1 MSESRLK
8 KTKTKRKLIIE
19 SSSSSSKPKPKSS
32 SSSSLMS
39 SKSLDLK
46 LQNKTES
53 KNESESE
60 SEELEPSTDN
70 LVNIKKL
77 LETRLENLSHLEN
90 TLPSKYK
97 EYDPSCIRKYSNF
110 SFPKDY
116 KIFYDFVDYF
126 PSEKLRKEKNL
137 TSATKIQQYL
147 NKLHSQ
153 DMYNDFID
161 TLRLVSPKTL
171 TLIDKIQELDEK
183 DMAQYGK
190 KFKHFIFSDSKSSMG
205 GVKLLASA
213 LIASGLKLGYTAK
226 PRIGKKNWNKME
238 LLSNAQLA
246 KSKYN
251 NFYMLCS
258 KSVYDEPINVPT
270 KKTILA
276 RFNERPDN
284 VYGENI
290 RFILMDGGYKEGI
303 DLFDIK
309 YVHIFEPTLTQAD
322 QKQVIGRGTRTCGQK
337 GLDFHP
343 QKGWPLYVYVYDL
356 KMEEPFNKSLGATS
370 GIEMYF
376 KARNMN
382 VKLLNFT
389 NELETVCIQNAVD
402 YELNQNIHSFSISF
416 DEKGDSLR
424 GGANSSSSRS
434 RSTSSLSR
442 SLSSRSMSSSSR
454 SKSDSSSRSRSSS
467 SKSRSSSSSSRSR
480 PKSSSSSSR
489 SRSRPKSSSSKSRSS
504 SLKSLSSIEDISS
517 HSNTASLNEEFFQKE
532 LSKSKSKSP
541 ELNVE
546 YSIDEPLNAAQ
557 MRQYVRE
564 YFSQYA
570 WEPVKMENNCAPKG
584 GKQSGGATIMTYT
597 PTQAFVSNFFTP
609 QNPLKGMLLWHSVG
623 TGKTCT
629 AIATATSTFEKQG
642 YTILWVTRTTL
653 KNDIWK
659 NMFDQVCHEI
669 VKLKIENEGIVIP
682 SNNTDRMKLLSKSWR
697 VRPMSYKQFSNLV
710 SKKNQIYETMVK
722 INGKEDPLRKT
733 LLIID
738 EAHKLYGGGDL
749 SSIETPDMVSLHA
762 SLMNSYLM
770 SGKESVKLLLMTAT
784 PIQTDPM
791 ELIKLVNLFK
801 MPRQQIPDN
810 FEVFSEEYLNSEGFF
825 KPEGLHKFRNEIAGH
840 ISYLNREKDA
850 RQFSQPV
857 VSVIQTNV
865 YDKEILRYNKK
876 LTRKLYSTMSKDIN
890 NKLKS
895 LKTNPIL
902 KAKTP
907 DGYLTMKKLCDSYE
921 YPKAKNA
928 CKKIVNNYKK
938 MSTEK
943 LKEEKAALK
952 EELSNYKVFAKDFKE
967 LKKSDISDATD
978 NEKTSPLIFR
988 SGRNKVPLNKI
999 DSVYGRLNKCGKS
1012 ITNTTNLIDSAV
1024 SNNPTVRQL
1033 KSKVDIY
1040 KQRIEQNSLIL
1051 KKEKNKETKKVLK
1064 KLISKDKT
1072 KLKERNKT
1080 LKLNI
1085 KKFTKLVKKNLK
1097 QTKKNVRKSQ
1107 TSQKKMIGTLKKMKE
1122 YYPEFEDKELEIKI
1136 KDDIQGAVEGIEL
1149 KMKEKDDKK
1158 QARTMKKMEREQKK
1172 LQKEDTKQAKQHA
1185 KTMKNMEK
1193 KKAKEDK
1200 EFAKLQKAR
1209 EAEFKKI
1216 EAEAK
1221 KKEKVLGKQREKEA
1235 KEAEAL
1241 AKKREKEA
1249 NVEAKKMEKELH
1261 KQHEKQAKEAEI
1273 AAKKREK
1280 EMEKQREKQ
1289 AKEAKA
1295 LAQKEAKQREK
1306 ESKAQAKTKKKIKGG
1321 NSKTRRRI

>member
-1 MSESRLK
+1 MNSDSK
-8 KTKTKRKLIIE
+8 KKKKLIIE
-19 SSSSSSKPKPKSS
+19 SSSSKSSSKSS
-32 SSSSLMS
+32 SSSPLMTS
-39 SKSLDLK
+39 IEPELK
-46 LQNKTES
+46 LQNEAES
-53 KNESESE
+53 A
-60 SEELEPSTDN
+60 SEEFEPSTDS
-70 LVNIKKL
+70 LGNIKKL

-90 TLPSKYK
+90 VMPTKYLK
-97 EYDPSCIRKYSNF
+97 YDPSCIRKYSNF

-116 KIFYDFVDYF
+116 KKFYDFVDYF
-126 PSEKLRKEKNL
+126 PSRKTIEDKKLSNATKLGEYLRK
-137 TSATKIQQYL
+137 
-147 NKLHSQ
+147 LHNQ

-161 TLRLVSPKTL
+161 TLKLVSPKAL
-171 TLIDKIQELDEK
+171 TLIDKIQELDDK

-226 PRIGKKNWNKME
+226 PRAGKKHWDKME

-246 KSKYN
+246 KSKFN

-258 KSVYDEPINVPT
+258 KSVYDDSISVST
-270 KKTILA
+270 KKEILA

-290 RFILMDGGYKEGI
+290 RIILMDGGYKEGI

-356 KMEEPFNKSLGATS
+356 KMEEPFDKELDATS

-376 KARNMN
+376 KAKNLN
-382 VKLLNFT
+382 VQLLNFT

-416 DEKGDSLR
+416 NEQGSSLR
-424 GGANSSSSRS
+424 GGEGSSSS
-434 RSTSSLSR
+434 
-442 SLSSRSMSSSSR
+442 
-454 SKSDSSSRSRSSS
+454 SKSRSSS
-467 SKSRSSSSSSRSR
+467 SKSRSSSSSSKSR
-480 PKSSSSSSR
+480 SSSSR
-489 SRSRPKSSSSKSRSS
+489 SRSSSSSSSSKSRSS
-504 SLKSLSSIEDISS
+504 SSSSKSRSSSSKSRSSSSSSKSRSSSSSKSLGSSLEIVSS
-517 HSNTASLNEEFFQKE
+517 HSNTASLNEDFFEKA
-532 LSKSKSKSP
+532 LSKSKSP
-541 ELNVE
+541 ELSVD
-546 YSIDEPLNAAQ
+546 YSVSQALNAPQ
-557 MRQYVRE
+557 MRQYVRD

-570 WEPVKMENNCAPKG
+570 WEPVKMENNCVTKG
-584 GKQSGGATIMTYT
+584 GNQSGGATIMTYT

-609 QNPLKGMLLWHSVG
+609 NNPLKGMLLWHSVG

-733 LLIID
+733 LLVID

-762 SLMNSYLM
+762 SLMNSYIV
-770 SGKESVKLLLMTAT
+770 SGSNSVKLLLMTAT

-801 MPRQQIPDN
+801 MPNEQMPNN
-810 FEVFSEEYLNSEGFF
+810 FDVFSEEYLNSEGFF

-857 VSVIQTNV
+857 VSVIKTNV
-865 YDKEILRYNKK
+865 YDKEILKYNKK
-876 LTRKLYSTMSKDIN
+876 ATRKLYSNMSKEIS
-890 NKLKS
+890 NKLKT
-895 LKTNPIL
+895 LKSNPVL

-907 DGYLTMKKLCDSYE
+907 DGYLTMKKLCETYE
-921 YPKAKNA
+921 YPKARNA

-938 MSTEK
+938 ISTEK
-943 LKEEKAALK
+943 LKEEKVALK
-952 EELSNYKVFAKDFKE
+952 QELSDYKLFAKDFNQ
-967 LKKSDISDATD
+967 LKKSDIGDATT
-978 NEKTSPLIFR
+978 NEAQSPLMFR
-988 SGRNKVPLNKI
+988 SKYNKVPLNKI
-999 DSVYGRLNKCGKS
+999 ESVYGRLSKCGKS
-1012 ITNTTNLIDSAV
+1012 V
-1024 SNNPTVRQL
+1024 SNDKELINSAILNNPNIAQL
-1033 KSKVDIY
+1033 KAKNDNY
-1040 KQRIEQNSLIL
+1040 KQRIDENSAIL
-1051 KKEKNKETKKVLK
+1051 KKEKNKETKKVLN
-1064 KLISKDKT
+1064 KLISRDKEI
-1072 KLKERNKT
+1072 LQQRSKT
-1080 LKLNI
+1080 LKNNI
-1085 KKFTKLVKKNLK
+1085 KKFTKLVKSKIK
-1097 QTKKNVRKSQ
+1097 QTKKNVKSSQ
-1107 TSQKKMIGTLKKMKE
+1107 SKQKKMISSLKKMKE

-1136 KDDIQGAVEGIEL
+1136 KDDIQGAVEGIEMKL
-1149 KMKEKDDKK
+1149 KEREDKK

-1172 LQKEDTKQAKQHA
+1172 LQKEDTKLAKQHA

-1200 EFAKLQKAR
+1200 EFAKLQKVR
-1209 EAEFKKI
+1209 DAEFKKI

-1221 KKEKVLGKQREKEA
+1221 KQEKVLEKQREKEI
-1235 KEAEAL
+1235 KEAEAA

-1261 KQHEKQAKEAEI
+1261 KQHEKQTKEAEA

-1280 EMEKQREKQ
+1280 ELEKKREKEAKEAKVLAQKEEKELEKQR

-1295 LAQKEAKQREK
+1295 LT
-1306 ESKAQAKTKKKIKGG
+1306 KTKKNIKGG
-1321 NSKTRRRI
+1321 KSYNSNSKTRRRI

>member
-1 MSESRLK
+1 
-8 KTKTKRKLIIE
+8 
-19 SSSSSSKPKPKSS
+19 
-32 SSSSLMS
+32 MS
-39 SKSLDLK
+39 SKSVEIKLK
-46 LQNKTES
+46 SEPEDIEDEDDEDVKHIENIEDPELL
-53 KNESESE
+53 KNNFEK
-60 SEELEPSTDN
+60 
-70 LVNIKKL
+70 IKDL
-77 LETRLENLSHLEN
+77 LETRIENSKHLEN
-90 TLPSKYK
+90 ILPSTYLQ
-97 EYDPSCIRKYSNF
+97 YDPSCIRKYSNF

-116 KIFYDFVDYF
+116 KFFYDFVDYF
-126 PSEKLRKEKNL
+126 PSEKIREENGIENISEVKDFLSSLHNKN
-137 TSATKIQQYL
+137 
-147 NKLHSQ
+147 
-153 DMYNDFID
+153 MYDDFID
-161 TLRLVSPKTL
+161 TLKLVSPKTL
-171 TLIDKIQELDEK
+171 TLINKIKELDEK

-213 LIASGLKLGYTAK
+213 LIATGMKLGYTAEPK
-226 PRIGKKNWNKME
+226 FGKKHWTKME
-238 LLSNAQLA
+238 LLSNSELA
-246 KSKYN
+246 KSKFN

-258 KSVYDEPINVPT
+258 KSVYDDSISVAT
-270 KKTILA
+270 KKSILA

-290 RFILMDGGYKEGI
+290 RIILMDGGYKEGI

-356 KMEEPFNKSLGATS
+356 KMEEPFNKSLGAAS

-402 YELNQNIHSFSISF
+402 YELNKNIHSFSISF

-424 GGANSSSSRS
+424 GGKDSSSSESKSSRPSSKS
-434 RSTSSLSR
+434 RSA
-442 SLSSRSMSSSSR
+442 SSSR
-454 SKSDSSSRSRSSS
+454 SKSSSPRS
-467 SKSRSSSSSSRSR
+467 
-480 PKSSSSSSR
+480 KSSSYF
-489 SRSRPKSSSSKSRSS
+489 S
-504 SLKSLSSIEDISS
+504 SLSRTEIMTPS
-517 HSNTASLNEEFFQKE
+517 SNTASLNEEFFKKSS
-532 LSKSKSKSP
+532 SKSKSSDITIDF
-541 ELNVE
+541 
-546 YSIDEPLNAAQ
+546 SIDKPLNAFQ
-557 MRQYVRE
+557 MRKYVND

-570 WEPVKMENNCAPKG
+570 WDPVVMENNCIPKG
-584 GKQSGGATIMTYT
+584 GKKQLGGATIMNYT

-629 AIATATSTFEKQG
+629 AIATATSSFEKQG

-669 VKLKIENEGIVIP
+669 IKLKIESQGIVIP

-722 INGKEDPLRKT
+722 INGRDDPLRKT

-762 SLMNSYLM
+762 SLMNSYIM
-770 SGKESVKLLLMTAT
+770 SGSESVKLLLMTAT

-791 ELIKLVNLFK
+791 ELIKLINLFK
-801 MPRQQIPDN
+801 MPNQQMPNN
-810 FEVFSEEYLNSEGFF
+810 FDIFSEEYLNDNGFF
-825 KPEGLHKFRNEIAGH
+825 KPDKLHKFRDEIAGH

-865 YDKEILRYNKK
+865 YDKEILNYNKK

-890 NKLKS
+890 NKLKT
-895 LKTNPIL
+895 LKSNPIL
-902 KAKTP
+902 KAKIP
-907 DGYLTMKKLCDSYE
+907 EGYDSLKKICNSYE

-928 CKKIVNNYKK
+928 CNKIVNAYKK
-938 MSTEK
+938 TTTQK
-943 LKEEKAALK
+943 IKEEKAAIK
-952 EELSNYKVFAKDFKE
+952 QEISDYKLFAKDFKE
-967 LKKSDISDATD
+967 LKKSDIENATL
-978 NEKTSPLIFR
+978 NESTSPLMFR
-988 SGRNKVPLNKI
+988 SRPNTVQMSKI
-999 DSVYGRLNKCGKS
+999 ESVYGRLSKCGKT
-1012 ITNTTNLIDSAV
+1012 ITNTSNLINSAV
-1024 SNNPTVRQL
+1024 LNNPTIAQL
-1033 KSKVDIY
+1033 KNKVDIY
-1040 KQRIEQNSLIL
+1040 KQRIEQNTQIL
-1051 KKEKNKETKKVLK
+1051 KKEKNSKTKNVLK
-1064 KLISKDKT
+1064 RVIKSDKDKLKT
-1072 KLKERNKT
+1072 RSKKLK
-1080 LKLNI
+1080 LKI
-1085 KKFTKLVKKNLK
+1085 KEFTKVVKKNIT
-1097 QTKKNVRKSQ
+1097 QTKKNIRKSK
-1107 TSQKKMIGTLKKMKE
+1107 TNQKRIIKTLKKLNAYE
-1122 YYPEFEDKELEIKI
+1122 AEFEDKELEKKI

-1149 KMKEKDDKK
+1149 KLKEKEDKK

-1172 LQKEDTKQAKQHA
+1172 LQKDDTKLAKKHA
-1185 KTMKNMEK
+1185 KTMKNIEK
-1193 KKAKEDK
+1193 QKIKEDK
-1200 EFAKLQKAR
+1200 EFAKLQKSR
-1209 EAEFKKI
+1209 QAEFKKI

-1221 KKEKVLGKQREKEA
+1221 KREKE
-1235 KEAEAL
+1235 L
-1241 AKKREKEA
+1241 
-1249 NVEAKKMEKELH
+1249 
-1261 KQHEKQAKEAEI
+1261 EKQAKEQEI

-1280 EMEKQREKQ
+1280 ELEKQAKDAEIFAKKREKELEKQ
-1289 AKEAKA
+1289 AKEEEVARKKREKELEKQVKEAQIADKKREKEAKI
-1295 LAQKEAKQREK
+1295 LAQKEAKEA
-1306 ESKAQAKTKKKIKGG
+1306 KAQTKTKKNIKGG
-1321 NSKTRRRI
+1321 KSKTYRRR

>member
-1 MSESRLK
+1 MSATSK
-8 KTKTKRKLIIE
+8 KTTPKKSLIIDD
-19 SSSSSSKPKPKSS
+19 SSSPLMSPKS
-32 SSSSLMS
+32 LV
-39 SKSLDLK
+39 LK
-46 LQNKTES
+46 LNSENEYIDENVDNPETL
-53 KNESESE
+53 KN
-60 SEELEPSTDN
+60 N
-70 LVNIKKL
+70 LVKIQKM
-77 LETRLENLSHLEN
+77 LETRIKNSEQLEN
-90 TLPSKYK
+90 TLPPKFIQ
-97 EYDPSCIRKYSNF
+97 YDANCIRKYSNF

-126 PSEKLRKEKNL
+126 PSEKLREQKNL
-137 TSATKIQQYL
+137 TSATKVQQYL
-147 NKLHSQ
+147 RKLQ
-153 DMYNDFID
+153 NQNMYNDFID
-161 TLRLVSPKTL
+161 TLKLVSPKTL
-171 TLIDKIQELDEK
+171 TLIDKIQELDDK

-213 LIASGLKLGYTAK
+213 LIASGLKLGYTANPK
-226 PRIGKKNWNKME
+226 FGNKHWTKME

-246 KSKYN
+246 KTKFN

-270 KKTILA
+270 KKEILA

-290 RFILMDGGYKEGI
+290 RIILMDGGYKEGI

-343 QKGWPLYVYVYDL
+343 LKGWPLYVYVYDL
-356 KMEEPFNKSLGATS
+356 KMEEPFDKVLGSNT

-376 KARNMN
+376 KAKNLN
-382 VKLLNFT
+382 IQLLNFT

-416 DEKGDSLR
+416 DEKGPSLR
-424 GGANSSSSRS
+424 GGEGSSLSRSRSKTLTPSSSRS
-434 RSTSSLSR
+434 RSAFSSRTRTASSSKSKSR
-442 SLSSRSMSSSSR
+442 SISASSSR
-454 SKSDSSSRSRSSS
+454 SKSRSLSSS
-467 SKSRSSSSSSRSR
+467 SKS
-480 PKSSSSSSR
+480 KTI
-489 SRSRPKSSSSKSRSS
+489 SRSS
-504 SLKSLSSIEDISS
+504 PSVKSEIVSS
-517 HSNTASLNEEFFQKE
+517 HSNTPSLNEEFFKN
-532 LSKSKSKSP
+532 SSKSKSP
-541 ELNVE
+541 QLTVD

-557 MRQYVRE
+557 MRQYVRD

-570 WEPVKMENNCAPKG
+570 WDKVIMENNCAPKGG

-609 QNPLKGMLLWHSVG
+609 NNPLKGMLLWHSVG

-682 SNNTDRMKLLSKSWR
+682 SNNSDRMKLLSKSWR

-762 SLMNSYLM
+762 SLMNSYIM
-770 SGKESVKLLLMTAT
+770 SGSNSVKLLLMTAT

-801 MPRQQIPDN
+801 MPNQQMPDS
-810 FEVFSEEYLNSEGFF
+810 FEMFSDKYLDENGFF
-825 KPEGLHKFRNEIAGH
+825 KPAGLHTFRNEIAGH

-857 VSVIQTNV
+857 VKMIQTSV
-865 YDKEILRYNKK
+865 YDKEILNYNKK
-876 LTRKLYSTMSKDIN
+876 LTRKLYSIMGKEIN
-890 NKLKS
+890 NKLKT
-895 LKTNPIL
+895 LKANPKL

-907 DGYLTMKKLCDSYE
+907 DGYDTLKKLCDNYE

-928 CKKIVNNYKK
+928 CKKIVTSYKK
-938 MSTEK
+938 EGAAK

-952 EELSNYKVFAKDFKE
+952 QELSDYKLFARDFND
-967 LKKSDISDATD
+967 LKKSDISDAAH
-978 NEKTSPLIFR
+978 NETSSPLMFR
-988 SGRNKVPLNKI
+988 SKHNKI
-999 DSVYGRLNKCGKS
+999 NMNKIESVYGRLNKCGKS
-1012 ITNTTNLIDSAV
+1012 ITNTTNLMNSAI
-1024 SNNPTVRQL
+1024 SNNPNIAQL
-1033 KSKVDIY
+1033 TNKIDAY
-1040 KQRIEQNSLIL
+1040 KQRIEQNTLVL
-1051 KKEKNKETKKVLK
+1051 KKETNSKTKKILKQLINKDKK
-1064 KLISKDKT
+1064 KLNEKKKS
-1072 KLKERNKT
+1072 
-1080 LKLNI
+1080 LKLQVN
-1085 KKFTKLVKKNLK
+1085 KFTKLVKNTLK
-1097 QTKKNVRKSQ
+1097 QTKKNVKVTQNKEKRIIRS
-1107 TSQKKMIGTLKKMKE
+1107 LKKLKIYDAE
-1122 YYPEFEDKELEIKI
+1122 LEDKDLESRIKN
-1136 KDDIQGAVEGIEL
+1136 DIQGAVEGIEL
-1149 KMKEKDDKK
+1149 KMKEKEDKK
-1158 QARTMKKMEREQKK
+1158 KARTMKKMEREQQK
-1172 LQKEDTKQAKQHA
+1172 LEKNDSKLAKQHA
-1185 KTMKNMEK
+1185 KTMKKMEK
-1193 KKAKEDK
+1193 VKAKEDK
-1200 EFAKLQKAR
+1200 EFSKLQKAR

-1216 EAEAK
+1216 EAEAM
-1221 KKEKVLGKQREKEA
+1221 KQQKLLE
-1235 KEAEAL
+1235 
-1241 AKKREKEA
+1241 
-1249 NVEAKKMEKELH
+1249 
-1261 KQHEKQAKEAEI
+1261 KQHEKQNKEAEI

-1280 EMEKQREKQ
+1280 EMEAETKKMKKEMEKQHEKQ

-1295 LAQKEAKQREK
+1295 LAEKRAKEMEKQREKQAKEANVLAQKEAKELEKQRAK
-1306 ESKAQAKTKKKIKGG
+1306 EAKAQTKTKKNIKGG
-1321 NSKTRRRI
+1321 QLHKTRRRR

>member
-1 MSESRLK
+1 
-8 KTKTKRKLIIE
+8 
-19 SSSSSSKPKPKSS
+19 
-32 SSSSLMS
+32 MS
-39 SKSLDLK
+39 SKSLELK
-46 LQNKTES
+46 LQNETES
-53 KNESESE
+53 KIE
-60 SEELEPSTDN
+60 SEELEPSTDS

-97 EYDPSCIRKYSNF
+97 EYDPNCIRKYSNF

-126 PSEKLRKEKNL
+126 PSESLRQQKNL

-147 NKLHSQ
+147 AKLHSQ

-161 TLRLVSPKTL
+161 TLKLVSPKTL
-171 TLIDKIQELDEK
+171 TLIDKIQELDDK

-205 GVKLLASA
+205 GVKLLASS

-226 PRIGKKNWNKME
+226 PRIGKKHWDKME

-246 KSKYN
+246 KSKFN

-258 KSVYDEPINVPT
+258 KSVYDDPINVPT

-290 RFILMDGGYKEGI
+290 RIILMDGGYKEGI

-356 KMEEPFNKSLGATS
+356 KMEEPFNKSLDASS

-376 KARNMN
+376 KARNLN
-382 VKLLNFT
+382 IKLINFT

-424 GGANSSSSRS
+424 GGEGSSSSGS
-434 RSTSSLSR
+434 SGSSVSTDSFS
-442 SLSSRSMSSSSR
+442 
-454 SKSDSSSRSRSSS
+454 SKSNTPSTRSSS
-467 SKSRSSSSSSRSR
+467 SNSRSSSSRSR
-480 PKSSSSSSR
+480 PKSSLSR
-489 SRSRPKSSSSKSRSS
+489 SKSASNSRSKSSSSKSSS
-504 SLKSLSSIEDISS
+504 SNSSSSSRSKSARSKSSSS
-517 HSNTASLNEEFFQKE
+517 EIVSSRSNTASLNEEFFKKI
-532 LSKSKSKSP
+532 SSKSKSP

-570 WEPVKMENNCAPKG
+570 WEPVRMENNCVPKG

-682 SNNTDRMKLLSKSWR
+682 SNNSDRMKLLSKSWR

-762 SLMNSYLM
+762 SLMNSYLI

-791 ELIKLVNLFK
+791 ELIKLINLFK
-801 MPRQQIPDN
+801 LPRQQMPDN
-810 FEVFSEEYLNSEGFF
+810 FEVFSEEYLNSEGIF

-850 RQFSQPV
+850 RQFTQPV
-857 VSVIQTNV
+857 VTVIQTNV

-876 LTRKLYSTMSKDIN
+876 LTRKLYSTMSKDIS

-895 LKTNPIL
+895 LKSNPIL

-907 DGYLTMKKLCDSYE
+907 DGYITMKKLCDSYE

-938 MSTEK
+938 ISTEK
-943 LKEEKAALK
+943 IKEQKAALK
-952 EELSNYKVFAKDFKE
+952 EELSDYKVFAKDFKE
-967 LKKSDISDATD
+967 LKKIDIEDATE
-978 NEKTSPLIFR
+978 NEATSPLKFR
-988 SGRNKVPLNKI
+988 SKNNKVSLSKI
-999 DSVYGRLNKCGKS
+999 ESVYGRLNKCGKS

-1033 KSKVDIY
+1033 KSKVDNY

-1064 KLISKDKT
+1064 RLISKDKT
-1072 KLKERNKT
+1072 KLKENNKT

-1085 KKFTKLVKKNLK
+1085 KKFTKLVKNNLK
-1097 QTKKNVRKSQ
+1097 QTKKNVKKSQ
-1107 TSQKKMIGTLKKMKE
+1107 TKEKKMIGTLKRMKE
-1122 YYPEFEDKELEIKI
+1122 YYPEFEDKELEITI

-1158 QARTMKKMEREQKK
+1158 QARTMKKMEREQNK
-1172 LQKEDTKQAKQHA
+1172 LQKEDTKLAKQHA

-1200 EFAKLQKAR
+1200 EFSKLQKAR
-1209 EAEFKKI
+1209 ETEFKKI

-1221 KKEKVLGKQREKEA
+1221 KQEKVLEKQREKQG
-1235 KEAEAL
+1235 KQAEA
-1241 AKKREKEA
+1241 ADKKREKEA
-1249 NVEAKKMEKELH
+1249 NVEAKKMGKELEKH
-1261 KQHEKQAKEAEI
+1261 REKQTKEAEA

-1280 EMEKQREKQ
+1280 ELEKQREKA
-1289 AKEAKA
+1289 AKEANA
-1295 LAQKEAKQREK
+1295 LAQKEAKELEKQRAK
-1306 ESKAQAKTKKKIKGG
+1306 EAKAQAKTKKNVKGG
-1321 NSKTRRRI
+1321 KYISNSKTRRRI

>member
-8 KTKTKRKLIIE
+8 KTKTKRKLIIK
-19 SSSSSSKPKPKSS
+19 SSSSKSKLSSKPKSS

-39 SKSLDLK
+39 SKSLELK
-46 LQNKTES
+46 LQNETEG
-53 KNESESE
+53 KIESE

-126 PSEKLRKEKNL
+126 PSESLRQQKNL

-147 NKLHSQ
+147 AKLHSQ

-161 TLRLVSPKTL
+161 TLKLVSPKTL
-171 TLIDKIQELDEK
+171 TLIDKIQELDDK

-226 PRIGKKNWNKME
+226 PRIGKKHWDKME

-246 KSKYN
+246 KSKFN

-258 KSVYDEPINVPT
+258 KSVYDDPINVPT

-290 RFILMDGGYKEGI
+290 RIILMDGGYKEGI

-356 KMEEPFNKSLGATS
+356 KMEEPFNKSLGASS

-376 KARNMN
+376 KARNLN
-382 VKLLNFT
+382 IKLLNFT

-434 RSTSSLSR
+434 RSSSSLSR
-442 SLSSRSMSSSSR
+442 S
-454 SKSDSSSRSRSSS
+454 SSSRSRSSS
-467 SKSRSSSSSSRSR
+467 SRSRSSSSRSR
-480 PKSSSSSSR
+480 SSSSR
-489 SRSRPKSSSSKSRSS
+489 SRSSSSRSMSRPKSSSSKSRSS

-762 SLMNSYLM
+762 SLMNSYVM

-890 NKLKS
+890 DKLKS

-938 MSTEK
+938 ISTEK

-967 LKKSDISDATD
+967 LKKFDILDATE
-978 NEKTSPLIFR
+978 NEETSPLIFR

-1097 QTKKNVRKSQ
+1097 QTKKNVKKSQ

-1221 KKEKVLGKQREKEA
+1221 KQEKVLEKQREKEA

-1295 LAQKEAKQREK
+1295 LAQKEEKQREK
-1306 ESKAQAKTKKKIKGG
+1306 EAKAQAKTKKKIKGG

>member
-1 MSESRLK
+1 MLSDSK
-8 KTKTKRKLIIE
+8 KKKLIIE
-19 SSSSSSKPKPKSS
+19 SNSKSSSKSRSNSPLIQPSE
-32 SSSSLMS
+32 
-39 SKSLDLK
+39 LK
-46 LQNKTES
+46 LKLKNDAES
-53 KNESESE
+53 A
-60 SEELEPSTDN
+60 SEELEPSADS
-70 LVNIKKL
+70 LGNIKKL
-77 LETRLENLSHLEN
+77 LEARLENLSHLEN
-90 TLPSKYK
+90 TLPKRYIKY
-97 EYDPSCIRKYSNF
+97 DASCIRKYSNF

-116 KIFYDFVDYF
+116 KKFYDFIDYF
-126 PSEKLRKEKNL
+126 PSRKSILEKKLN
-137 TSATKIQQYL
+137 TATKIGDYL
-147 NKLHSQ
+147 KKLHNQ

-161 TLRLVSPKTL
+161 TLKLVSPKTL
-171 TLIDKIQELDEK
+171 TLIDKIQELDDK

-190 KFKHFIFSDSKSSMG
+190 RFKHFIFSDSKSSMG

-226 PRIGKKNWNKME
+226 PRAGKKHWDKLE

-258 KSVYDEPINVPT
+258 KSVYDDSISVAT
-270 KKTILA
+270 KKEILA

-290 RFILMDGGYKEGI
+290 RIILMDGGYKEGI

-343 QKGWPLYVYVYDL
+343 SKGWPLYVYVYDL
-356 KMEEPFNKSLGATS
+356 IMEEPFNKALDANT

-376 KARNMN
+376 KAKNLN
-382 VKLLNFT
+382 IQLLNFT

-416 DEKGDSLR
+416 DEQGESLR
-424 GGANSSSSRS
+424 GGAKSSTSSRTGSSSSR
-434 RSTSSLSR
+434 TVSS
-442 SLSSRSMSSSSR
+442 SSRTGSSSSR
-454 SKSDSSSRSRSSS
+454 SKSASSSRSKSSSSSRSSS
-467 SKSRSSSSSSRSR
+467 SKSRSKSSSSSRS
-480 PKSSSSSSR
+480 
-489 SRSRPKSSSSKSRSS
+489 SSSKSLGS
-504 SLKSLSSIEDISS
+504 SLEMVSSR
-517 HSNTASLNEEFFQKE
+517 SNTASLNEEFFEKA
-532 LSKSKSKSP
+532 LSKSKSP
-541 ELNVE
+541 ELTVE
-546 YSIDEPLNAAQ
+546 YSIDKPLNAAQ
-557 MRQYVRE
+557 MRQYIRD

-570 WEPVKMENNCAPKG
+570 WEPVKMENNCVPKG

-609 QNPLKGMLLWHSVG
+609 NNPLKGMLLWHSVG

-682 SNNTDRMKLLSKSWR
+682 SKNTDRMKLLSKSWR

-722 INGKEDPLRKT
+722 INGKEDPLRRT

-762 SLMNSYLM
+762 SLMNSYIV
-770 SGKESVKLLLMTAT
+770 SGTNSVKLLLMTAT

-791 ELIKLVNLFK
+791 ELIKLINLFK
-801 MPRQQIPDN
+801 MPDQQMPN
-810 FEVFSEEYLNSEGFF
+810 TFETFSEEYLNNEGFF

-857 VSVIQTNV
+857 VSSIKTNV

-876 LTRKLYSTMSKDIN
+876 ATRKLYSTMSKEIK
-890 NKLKS
+890 NKMKTLKA
-895 LKTNPIL
+895 NPIL

-907 DGYLTMKKLCDSYE
+907 DGYLTMKKLCQSYE
-921 YPKAKNA
+921 YPKARNA
-928 CKKIVNNYKK
+928 CKRIVNNYKK
-938 MSTEK
+938 ISTQK
-943 LKEEKAALK
+943 LKEDKAVLK
-952 EELSNYKVFAKDFKE
+952 QELKDYKLVAKEFNE
-967 LKKSDISDATD
+967 LKKSDITDATI
-978 NEKTSPLIFR
+978 NEANSPLMFR
-988 SGRNKVPLNKI
+988 SKHNKVPLKKI
-999 DSVYGRLNKCGKS
+999 ESVYGRLSSCGKN
-1012 ITNTTNLIDSAV
+1012 IKDDKEFMNSAI
-1024 SNNPTVRQL
+1024 SNNPTIAHL
-1033 KSKVDIY
+1033 KAKVDNY
-1040 KQRIEQNSLIL
+1040 KQRITENKFIL

-1064 KLISKDKT
+1064 ERIIDDKDM
-1072 KLKERNKT
+1072 LKETNKT
-1080 LKLNI
+1080 MKKSLKN
-1085 KKFTKLVKKNLK
+1085 FTKLVKSKLK
-1097 QTKKNVRKSQ
+1097 QTKKNVKS
-1107 TSQKKMIGTLKKMKE
+1107 SQKKQRKMINNLKKMKE

-1136 KDDIQGAVEGIEL
+1136 KDDIKGVVEGIEKKL
-1149 KMKEKDDKK
+1149 KEKEDKK

-1172 LQKEDTKQAKQHA
+1172 LQKEDAKKAKEHA
-1185 KTMKNMEK
+1185 KTMKKMEK
-1193 KKAKEDK
+1193 EKAKEDK

-1209 EAEFKKI
+1209 EAELKKI

-1221 KKEKVLGKQREKEA
+1221 KQEKAMEKHREKEA
-1235 KEAEAL
+1235 KEAEAA
-1241 AKKREKEA
+1241 AKKREKAAEI
-1249 NVEAKKMEKELH
+1249 EAKKMEKELH
-1261 KQHEKQAKEAEI
+1261 KQHEKQAKEAAIE
-1273 AAKKREK
+1273 AKKREK
-1280 EMEKQREKQ
+1280 ELEKQREKEAKQ
-1289 AKEAKA
+1289 AKMLAEKEAKA
-1295 LAQKEAKQREK
+1295 LA
-1306 ESKAQAKTKKKIKGG
+1306 KTKKNIKGG
-1321 NSKTRRRI
+1321 KSYNSNSKTRRRI